1 MKQKFFHGYNY
12 VLSLL
17 LCALGYGMTG
27 CSHTKRMVKGDGDDE
42 MERIKQEIEMQKR
55 KGDVKA
61 LYAAPSVEYRGTTV
75 DAEGTQIE
83 LKQ

>member
-17 LCALGYGMTG
+17 LCALGYGTMG

-42 MERIKQEIEMQKR
+42 TERIKQEIERQRR
-55 KGDVKA
+55 KGDIKA
-61 LYAAPSVEYRGTTV
+61 LYAVTPVEYRKVSV
-75 DAEGTQIE
+75 DGEGVQFE
-83 LKQ
+83 LNQ